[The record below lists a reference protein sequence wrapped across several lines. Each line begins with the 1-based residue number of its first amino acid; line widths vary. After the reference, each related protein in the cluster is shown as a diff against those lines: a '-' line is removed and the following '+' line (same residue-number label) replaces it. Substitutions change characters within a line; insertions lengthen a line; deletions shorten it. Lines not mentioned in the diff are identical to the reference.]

1 MSFNET
7 PLHLAAFFGLTSL
20 LITATLSTSMEPLK
34 IFLIAFVWHMKNK
47 NKENKHWAIQILKH
61 EFTKVKTICSDLA
74 NIKEYNF
81 DNTFQTLASFYKV
94 NMIIH
99 ELKHDLDSIVKIYS
113 QGFNL
118 AIKKPGKNDVGY
130 PRIGKL
136 NYIFPCMPK
145 NI

>member
-1 MSFNET
+1 
-7 PLHLAAFFGLTSL
+7 
-20 LITATLSTSMEPLK
+20 
-34 IFLIAFVWHMKNK
+34 MK
-47 NKENKHWAIQILKH
+47 Q
-61 EFTKVKTICSDLA
+61 EFTNVQTICSNLA

-81 DNTFQTLASFYKV
+81 DNTCQTLANFYKV
-94 NMIIH
+94 NIIIH